1 MYYILFTDQCNYFEL
16 FGIIV
21 FFLLSPNFRNIL
33 SNTSY
38 PEAGYEFGQFLKSTD
53 GIFGKYHFLRLTAF
67 RNWIS
72 IPDIINEEKK
82 VMVW

>member
-1 MYYILFTDQCNYFEL
+1 M
-16 FGIIV
+16 V
-21 FFLLSPNFRNIL
+21 L

>member
-1 MYYILFTDQCNYFEL
+1 MLL
-16 FGIIV
+16 FGIIGV
-21 FFLLSPNFRNIL
+21 FCFFPLIFRNIL

-53 GIFGKYHFLRLTAF
+53 GIFGKFHFLRLTAF

>member
-1 MYYILFTDQCNYFEL
+1 MYLFSFVMVLSLKEYLHILCL
-16 FGIIV
+16 I
-21 FFLLSPNFRNIL
+21 FRNIL
-33 SNTSY
+33 NNTSY

-53 GIFGKYHFLRLTAF
+53 GIFGKFHFLRLTAF

>member
-1 MYYILFTDQCNYFEL
+1 MYLSSFLMVLSLKRYLHILCL
-16 FGIIV
+16 I
-21 FFLLSPNFRNIL
+21 FRNIL
-33 SNTSY
+33 NNTSY

-53 GIFGKYHFLRLTAF
+53 GIFGKFHFLRLTAF